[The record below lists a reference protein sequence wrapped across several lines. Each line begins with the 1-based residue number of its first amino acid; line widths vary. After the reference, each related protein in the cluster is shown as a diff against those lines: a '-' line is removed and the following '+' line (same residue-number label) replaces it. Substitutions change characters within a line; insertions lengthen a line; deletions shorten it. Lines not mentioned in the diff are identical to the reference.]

1 MKYWKI
7 LHGESEDLLNMF
19 LLAPRVGTRG
29 HLLKLVFSP
38 CSSDACSRS
47 SSVRCVGVCNGL
59 PADVVQLTDITHF
72 KQALADL
79 MYEEFLNF
87 D

>member
-1 MKYWKI
+1 
-7 LHGESEDLLNMF
+7 MF

-29 HLLKLVFSP
+29 HLLKLVPPP
-38 CSSDACSRS
+38 CFSDARSRS
-47 SSVRCVGVCNGL
+47 FSVRCVGVWNGL

-72 KQALADL
+72 KQALAGL
-79 MYEEFLNF
+79 MYDEFLDF